1 MVRVG
6 GVVIYITCTLA
17 KEENEG
23 VAGRFEE
30 IFCRVD
36 GGSNATTFTSTN
48 SSNGRSDGSDSTIGS
63 SDADSTSMVFERAP
77 LVEAW
82 GTEIARRVL
91 LVPDAGCAGDGGSGG
106 GGSGSCSSA
115 ATYTGTS
122 DEDLRMRRDD
132 DAMQSNA
139 VTLLPHVHGTDGFFV
154 ARWRRVL

>member
-30 IFCRVD
+30 NFCRVD
-36 GGSNATTFTSTN
+36 GGSNTTTSAST
-48 SSNGRSDGSDSTIGS
+48 SSSDESSDGSGSISSS

-91 LVPDAGCAGDGGSGG
+91 LVPGAGCAGGDGG
-106 GGSGSCSSA
+106 GGSGSCNSA
-115 ATYTGTS
+115 ATDTGTS
-122 DEDLRMRRDD
+122 DEDLRMRTDD

-154 ARWRRVL
+154 ARWRRVA